1 MVKENQQVKPR
12 SEVFRSAAEDAKPGM
27 GPSDRVLLEEAC
39 RLLDRLDRF
48 DELLGGER
56 EAWAS
61 VKWPY
66 EGEPAELI
74 VNSVLSEARAHTAEL
89 RQVLKALDLPVPK
102 AATGPKTGLD
112 ELRERREKTA

>member
-1 MVKENQQVKPR
+1 MTRGKQQVKPR
-12 SEVFRSAAEDAKPGM
+12 SEVFRSAAMQAKPGM
-27 GPSDRVLLEEAC
+27 GPSDTVLLDEAC
-39 RLLDRLDRF
+39 RLLDRLDHF
-48 DELLGGER
+48 DQMLTGDR

-89 RQVLKALDLPVPK
+89 RQVLKVLDLPVPK
-102 AATGPKTGLD
+102 AAAGEKPSPLKVLLGGATG
-112 ELRERREKTA
+112 

>member
-1 MVKENQQVKPR
+1 M
-12 SEVFRSAAEDAKPGM
+12 SAAEI
-27 GPSDRVLLEEAC
+27 VLLDEAC

-48 DELLGGER
+48 DELLAGDR

-89 RQVLKALDLPVPK
+89 RQVLKALDLPVAK
-102 AATGPKTGLD
+102 AVAGAPSKLEVLLGG
-112 ELRERREKTA
+112 KSG

>member
-1 MVKENQQVKPR
+1 MVKEKEQVKPR
-12 SEVFRSAAEDAKPGM
+12 SEVFRSAAMEVKPGM
-27 GPSDRVLLEEAC
+27 GPADKVLLDEAC

-48 DELLGGER
+48 DELLAGDR
-56 EAWAS
+56 DAWAS

-102 AATGPKTGLD
+102 AAAG
-112 ELRERREKTA
+112 EKPSPLKVLLGGAAG

>member
-1 MVKENQQVKPR
+1 MTRAKSR
-12 SEVFRSAAEDAKPGM
+12 SQVFRAGAEKAKPQMSAAEM
-27 GPSDRVLLEEAC
+27 VLLDEAC

-48 DELLGGER
+48 DELLAGDR

-74 VNSVLSEARAHTAEL
+74 VSSVLSEARAHTAEL
-89 RQVLKALDLPVPK
+89 RQVLKALDLPVAK
-102 AATGPKTGLD
+102 AAAGTGPTKLGL
-112 ELRERREKTA
+112 LLGGASG